1 MFTIKSSHVPKKFIA
16 GVSTFDILL
25 PTSSKVL
32 KTLLHKMKFLNRS
45 KSLAFCE
52 HFLPLF
58 SEIFFD

>member
-32 KTLLHKMKFLNRS
+32 KTLLHKM
-45 KSLAFCE
+45 
-52 HFLPLF
+52 
-58 SEIFFD
+58 